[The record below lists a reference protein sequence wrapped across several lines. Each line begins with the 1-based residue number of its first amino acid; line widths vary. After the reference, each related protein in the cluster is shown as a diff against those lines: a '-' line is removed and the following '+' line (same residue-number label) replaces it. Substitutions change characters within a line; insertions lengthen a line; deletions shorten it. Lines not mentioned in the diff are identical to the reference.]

1 MKRGRAAVGSG
12 SANKPYLER
21 DERDE
26 EARQGQ
32 RGVRLLEHL
41 DRHAALG
48 VHRLHDVRVV
58 ALLGA
63 HD

>member
-32 RGVRLLEHL
+32 RGVRLLEYL